1 MFPTCSSLQY
11 HYNKK
16 DIRDIKVV
24 EEIYTS
30 KLIDFKKSCF
40 WTIYLIL
47 TPNGMEIDW
56 NFLKGGG
63 GWIPC

>member
-30 KLIDFKKSCF
+30 KLIDFKKK
-40 WTIYLIL
+40 L
-47 TPNGMEIDW
+47 
-56 NFLKGGG
+56 FLDKLFNSN
-63 GWIPC
+63 P